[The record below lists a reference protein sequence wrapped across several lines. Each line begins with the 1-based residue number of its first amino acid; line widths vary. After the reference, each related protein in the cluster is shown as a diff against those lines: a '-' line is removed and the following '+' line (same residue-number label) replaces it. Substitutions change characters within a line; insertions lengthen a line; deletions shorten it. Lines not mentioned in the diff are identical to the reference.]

1 MAHTPDAPGG
11 VVTDR
16 AHDPFSRCSVITSYM
31 TPVMLPVLCHGVC
44 VAMPQMSSARSSL
57 PVLALAAVLV
67 LPCGPA
73 VAGPSLQGSRADV
86 IRLVNEA
93 RDAAGCLRVR
103 QNKAVTNSSQEHTA
117 DMAKARRLSHRG
129 RGHRTLGARLTARGY
144 PWTYAGENIARG
156 AWDASTVVRVWLRS
170 PEHRARIVDCRFQDA
185 GVGIMDGVGGPWWTL
200 DLAAHR

>member
-1 MAHTPDAPGG
+1 
-11 VVTDR
+11 
-16 AHDPFSRCSVITSYM
+16 
-31 TPVMLPVLCHGVC
+31 
-44 VAMPQMSSARSSL
+44 MPQMSSARSSL

-67 LPCGPA
+67 LPCPA

-103 QNKAVTNSSQEHTA
+103 QNKAVTDSAQEHTA
-117 DMAKARRLSHRG
+117 AMTKARRLSHG
-129 RGHRTLGARLTARGY
+129 RGHQKLGERLTARGY

-170 PEHRARIVDCRFQDA
+170 PAHRARIVDCGFRDA

-200 DLAAHR
+200 DLATHR